1 MASTRRVTILLTD
14 EEYEELSQ
22 MRGIATMSAWIKERI
37 FGAGGRDSDVQRS
50 EPVRV
55 ARRSARAS
63 ERPAPASDLGE
74 PIYKSHAKACTC
86 FLCNWARSAGLK

>member
-14 EEYEELSQ
+14 EEYEELSR
-22 MRGIATMSAWIKERI
+22 MRGIAMMSAWIKERI
-37 FGAGGRDSDVQRS
+37 FGGRDSDVQRV

-55 ARRSARAS
+55 ARRGARAS

-74 PIYKSHAKACTC
+74 PVYKSHAKACTC
-86 FLCNWARSAGLK
+86 FLCNSARSAGLK